1 MFTEF
6 FLVITNVFTMFLRI
20 LFMENDDNHNDERVL
35 LNFYRSLIEF
45 RLPSILIE
53 FSLYSFVVMNRVF
66 GTANRFYWMILGSMK
81 KMKTTNMLL
90 PSFTE
95 FMEFPPTRTVC
106 TEFYYPVFFGTGN
119 RFYWIKTERVF
130 TEFYRVY
137 FG

>member
-1 MFTEF
+1 MDDSFFF
-6 FLVITNVFTMFLRI
+6 FLNDFFWYIEIPSRVELLLLSI
-20 LFMENDDNHNDERVL
+20 LF
-35 LNFYRSLIEF
+35 FYSSSARSLIEF

-81 KMKTTNMLL
+81 KMKTTNMSL

-106 TEFYYPVFFGTGN
+106 TEFYYQVFFGTGN